1 MGIHMCLCFVPRG
14 GGLGGNEPDMK
25 GTWGEPDVD
34 WWRLCESAHMYKP
47 FICDTVSEVGEKGK
61 IRLPFQFGEGE
72 TEKQEWGGGKTLQLV
87 FSTAGGGVF

>member
-1 MGIHMCLCFVPRG
+1 
-14 GGLGGNEPDMK
+14 
-25 GTWGEPDVD
+25 
-34 WWRLCESAHMYKP
+34 MYKP